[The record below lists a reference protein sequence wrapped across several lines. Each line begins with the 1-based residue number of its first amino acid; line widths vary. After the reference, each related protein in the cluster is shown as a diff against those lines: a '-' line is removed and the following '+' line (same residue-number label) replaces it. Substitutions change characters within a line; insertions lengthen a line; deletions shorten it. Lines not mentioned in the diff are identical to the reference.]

1 MGSPLRI
8 DLHTHS
14 LLSDGALLPSE
25 HARRAAVAGYRA
37 IAITDHADASN
48 LEHVLRCLLALVREE
63 GEDLPLLVLPG
74 VELTHVPP
82 ALIPRLA
89 RRARDLGAAL
99 VVVHGETLA
108 EPVAPGTNAAAV
120 SSPDID
126 VLAHPGLVTL
136 EEADEAA
143 RNGIC
148 LEITSRGPHA
158 LTNGRVAQVAKEA
171 GARLVVDT
179 DAHSHADFLDQSGAE
194 RVARGAGLSTEETQA
209 ATAANPEALVGRA
222 LARLGPA
229 MARRWEGR

>member
-25 HARRAAVAGYRA
+25 HARRAAVVGYRA

-48 LEHVLRCLLALVREE
+48 LEHVVRCLLSFVREE

-82 ALIPRLA
+82 ALVPRLA
-89 RRARDLGAAL
+89 GRARELGAAL
-99 VVVHGETLA
+99 IVVHGETLA

-120 SSPDID
+120 SSPDVDI
-126 VLAHPGLVTL
+126 LAHPGLVTR
-136 EEADEAA
+136 EEAEEAT
-143 RNGIC
+143 RNGIY
-148 LEITSRGPHA
+148 LEITSRGPHS
-158 LTNGRVAQVAKEA
+158 LTNGHVAHAARQAGAQV
-171 GARLVVDT
+171 VVNT
-179 DAHSHADFLDQSGAE
+179 DAHSHTDFLDQAGAE
-194 RVARGAGLSTEETQA
+194 RVACGAGLSAEEA
-209 ATAANPEALVGRA
+209 RRATVVNPEALIERA